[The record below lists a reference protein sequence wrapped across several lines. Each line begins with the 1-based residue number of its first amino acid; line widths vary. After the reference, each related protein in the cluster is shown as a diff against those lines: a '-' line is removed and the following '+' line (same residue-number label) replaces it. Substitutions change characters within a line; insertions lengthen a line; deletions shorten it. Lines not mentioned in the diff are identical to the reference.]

1 MRTPKRCPFLFSMA
15 ILTVTKARIILG
27 NLAKGLNDEEIGRHI
42 KAAEL
47 LKSIYF
53 DRNTKVNSKL
63 NYNNKYGE
71 T

>member
-1 MRTPKRCPFLFSMA
+1 MA
-15 ILTVTKARIILG
+15 SLTINKARIILG
-27 NLAKGLNDEEIGRHI
+27 NLAKNLNDEEIERHI

-53 DRNTKVNSKL
+53 DRKTKTNSKL
-63 NYNNKYGE
+63 IYNNNYGE